1 MIPYPVVVVL
11 TTLCTTAM
19 ALEVAPVK
27 ARALA
32 LCAGCDRGFGAS
44 TRDREL
50 VEAALDDLAAFF
62 EPGSTEGFP
71 DCRLKKNWRLVYT
84 SAPDVSPLNSNPFA
98 QVNAIFQDAT
108 ELPVIVNIIDATPRV
123 PFQLDATSRLQ
134 VFTRATVQGP
144 DRVGLTFERVEL
156 RPYLLPP
163 LALDLP
169 RASSYFDVRYLDDDF
184 LLIQQA
190 QPGGVFAAVAS

>member
-1 MIPYPVVVVL
+1 MIPYPLVVIGVL
-11 TTLCTTAM
+11 RVQ
-19 ALEVAPVK
+19 ALSEVAPLK

-108 ELPVIVNIIDATPRV
+108 DLPVIVNIIDATPRV
-123 PFQLDATSRLQ
+123 PFQLDATSRLE

-156 RPYLLPP
+156 RPFLLPP

-169 RASSYFDVRYLDDDF
+169 RASSYFDVRYVDDDF

-190 QPGGVFAAVAS
+190 QPGGVFAAVAT